1 MQRRCFRTSLR
12 DTTEIATSTPPD
24 RLPDVRAVAVILRE
38 VAARI
43 ILPRFRNLAAGD
55 IAHKKRNPRD
65 LVTIAD
71 IEAEKA
77 LEQRLGPL
85 VPGSVFVGEEAAE
98 TQPDILARL
107 AGGDPVWLLDPVDGT
122 SNFAE
127 GHACFAII
135 VGFCMGGEVKAGFI
149 LDPLSD
155 ALVWAAAGQGAW
167 LEPGAGQRSRQVT
180 VVHDRPLSAM
190 HGSLPRRAAERLALS
205 LGASGQ
211 APPPVATRYG
221 SVGREYMDL
230 ARGVLDF
237 ASYARLK
244 PWDHAAGVLIHQEA
258 GGYSALR
265 STGSPYRPAP
275 FIVEETVLLA
285 PDLATWRKLHMLL
298 G

>member
-1 MQRRCFRTSLR
+1 M
-12 DTTEIATSTPPD
+12 
-24 RLPDVRAVAVILRE
+24 RE

-43 ILPRFRNLAAGD
+43 ILPRFRNLAACD

-77 LEQRLGPL
+77 LEDRLGPL

-98 TQPDILARL
+98 TQPDILGLL

-127 GHACFAII
+127 GHACFAVI
-135 VGFCMGGEVKAGFI
+135 VGFCVGGEVKAGFI

-155 ALVWAAAGQGAW
+155 ALLWAVAGEGAW
-167 LEPGAGQRSRQVT
+167 LEPRAGQEPRQVT
-180 VVHDRPLSAM
+180 VVRDRPLSAM
-190 HGSLPRRAAERLALS
+190 HGSLARRAAERLALS
-205 LGASGQ
+205 LRNPGQ
-211 APPPVATRYG
+211 RPPPVATRYG

-244 PWDHAAGVLIHQEA
+244 PWDHAAGVLIHKEA

-265 STGSPYRPAP
+265 SNGSPYRPAP
-275 FIVEETVLLA
+275 CIVEDTLLLA
-285 PDLATWRKLHMLL
+285 PDPATWRQLHTLL

>member
-1 MQRRCFRTSLR
+1 LLR
-12 DTTEIATSTPPD
+12 DTTAIATSTPPD
-24 RLPDVRAVAVILRE
+24 RLPDARAVAVILRE

-43 ILPRFRNLAAGD
+43 VLPRFRNLAAGD

-77 LEQRLGPL
+77 LEDRLGSL
-85 VPGSVFVGEEAAE
+85 VPGSVFVGEEATE
-98 TQPDILARL
+98 TRPDVLGLL

-127 GHACFAII
+127 GHACFAVI
-135 VGFCMGGEVKAGFI
+135 VGFCVGGEVKAGFI

-155 ALVWAAAGQGAW
+155 AVVWAVAGQGAW
-167 LEPGAGQRSRQVT
+167 LEPRAEQEPRQVT
-180 VVHDRPLSAM
+180 VVHDRPLSTM
-190 HGSLPRRAAERLALS
+190 HGSLPGRAAERLASS
-205 LGASGQ
+205 LRASGQ

-230 ARGVLDF
+230 ATGVLDF

-244 PWDHAAGVLIHQEA
+244 PWDHAAGVLIHKEA

-265 STGSPYRPAP
+265 SSGSPYRPAP
-275 FIVEETVLLA
+275 CIVEDTVLLA
-285 PDLATWRKLHMLL
+285 PDPATWRTLHTLL